1 MDFADKTASPQQVHS
16 PKAAPS
22 RQRQLSQPQAWQQQL
37 RAPWEGSYTP
47 LTHDGITFDVLSYL
61 GVREWL
67 FIALTSQRWRQLYA
81 AVVTAENAACGEP
94 GAPVAF
100 TSRAAAFES
109 ATRLQIAIAAGL
121 PLASTGTA
129 ASFRDLSREQY
140 LAGRYGSCDALAL
153 AHKLGLPWT
162 EQYSASCSRTRLA
175 AAKLCV
181 TVVARTLRASTK
193 YRRALCCCLCAVQ
206 HQVCHGAA
214 ASGDL
219 AKLQWLRL
227 QQQCPWDDERIA
239 SHAAESG
246 SIAMLQWL
254 KQQPSVVFN
263 CWACRSALPF
273 FDVSMYLDRE

>member
-1 MDFADKTASPQQVHS
+1 VIALSPNCRSFAAPLFFASFAHPTALQLLLAFDGVIHCNRLALAASIRKMDFADKTASPQQVHS
-16 PKAAPS
+16 PEAAAS

-47 LTHDGITFDVLSYL
+47 VTHDGITFDVLSYL

-109 ATRLQIAIAAGL
+109 AARLQIAVAAGL

-129 ASFRDLSREQY
+129 ASFRDLSREHY

-162 EQYSASCSRTRLA
+162 EQVCVSTIPQSTNHSCNH
-175 AAKLCV
+175 CCC
-181 TVVARTLRASTK
+181 AST
-193 YRRALCCCLCAVQ
+193 LCIDTVQ
-206 HQVCHGAA
+206 AA
-214 ASGDL
+214 
-219 AKLQWLRL
+219 
-227 QQQCPWDDERIA
+227 
-239 SHAAESG
+239 HA
-246 SIAMLQWL
+246 Q
-254 KQQPSVVFN
+254 
-263 CWACRSALPF
+263 
-273 FDVSMYLDRE
+273 D